1 MSQTNRGRSPGRRT
15 ARHLSVVVAAT
26 ASLLVTGSATT
37 PSTVATASTTEP
49 ALKAFP
55 GAEGFGTDT
64 PGGRGGEVCQVTNLE
79 NAGPGSLRYCTSQ
92 PKPRTVIF
100 RVGGT
105 ITLETRLYIRHPY
118 LTIAGQTAPGGGI
131 TLRTDPSYGKQP
143 MLITTHDVVIR
154 YLRFRPGLSEDPTE
168 SRDALTIYKPG
179 SHDVVIDHASLSW
192 GSDEVLNTYDYS
204 NRITVSWSI
213 ISEGLDDEEHSKGVL
228 AGGVDAFNVSLH
240 HNLIANH
247 DDRCPQISGVAVADL
262 RNNVVYN
269 CGDGSGEGTT
279 LISSSN
285 GDAQVNWVNNYYK
298 PGPISPSDRPEFAMY
313 EGDTGKTELWYGAGN
328 RRWTPDGIAD
338 ARVASGFDWGQVSD
352 PFLAPP
358 VTTTSAARAYRQVL
372 ADAGASRPRDEVD
385 RRIVADV
392 RQGTG
397 ELIDD
402 EADVGGF
409 PTLAEGTPPLDSDG
423 DGMPDG
429 FETTHGTHPFT
440 ADANLDADGNGY
452 TNIEDWFNGLVAE
465 PRPVPN
471 PQPQSEEPPPNKAR
485 GPAPRNVVKQPVEPV
500 MSGRCHGFE

>member
-1 MSQTNRGRSPGRRT
+1 MHATGPRRLPGSRT
-15 ARHLSVVVAAT
+15 AKHFLLVAAGT
-26 ASLLVTGSATT
+26 ATLLVTGSTATPT
-37 PSTVATASTTEP
+37 TVATAPVAERG
-49 ALKAFP
+49 LKAFP

-64 PGGRGGEVCQVTNLE
+64 PGGRGGLVCQVTNLDD
-79 NAGPGSLRYCTSQ
+79 AGPGSLRHCTSR
-92 PKPRTVIF
+92 PKPRTVMF
-100 RVGGT
+100 RTGGT
-105 ITLETRLYIRHPY
+105 ITLKSRLWIRHPY

-131 TLRTDPSYGKQP
+131 TLRTDPSYGKQA

-179 SHDVVIDHASLSW
+179 SEDIVIDHASVSW

-213 ISEGLDDEEHSKGVL
+213 ISEGLDDEEHSKGIL
-228 AGGVDAFNVSLH
+228 AGGVDAFNVSFH
-240 HNLIANH
+240 HNLIATH

-285 GDAQVNWVNNYYK
+285 GDAQVNWVNNFYK
-298 PGPISPSDRPEFAMY
+298 PGPITPPDRPEFAMY
-313 EGDTGKTELWYGAGN
+313 EGDTGKTQLWYGAGN
-328 RRWTPDGIAD
+328 RRWTPDGLAD
-338 ARVASGFDWGQVSD
+338 ARVASGFEWGRVSE
-352 PFLAPP
+352 PFPAPP
-358 VTTTSAARAYRQVL
+358 VTTMRVARAYREVL
-372 ADAGASRPRDEVD
+372 ARAGASRPRDEID

-392 RQGTG
+392 RDGTG
-397 ELIDD
+397 QLIDD

-409 PTLAEGTPPLDSDG
+409 PTLAEGTPPPDSDG

-429 FETTHGTHPFT
+429 FETAHGTNPLL
-440 ADANLDADGNGY
+440 ADASLDADGNGY

-465 PRPVPN
+465 PVPG
-471 PQPQSEEPPPNKAR
+471 A
-485 GPAPRNVVKQPVEPV
+485 
-500 MSGRCHGFE
+500 SG